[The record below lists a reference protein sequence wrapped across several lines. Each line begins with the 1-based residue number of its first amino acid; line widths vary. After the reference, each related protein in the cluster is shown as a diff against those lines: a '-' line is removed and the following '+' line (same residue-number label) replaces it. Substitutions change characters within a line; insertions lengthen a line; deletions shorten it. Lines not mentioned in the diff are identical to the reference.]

1 MIKKLSIIAV
11 CIMFS
16 ATLLSANTGRAN
28 SEMIIAHHHKQ
39 NIDRIDKQDSKCNKD
54 CKQQNCKKADK
65 CECNDNCPKKN
76 KKDKRGQK

>member
-28 SEMIIAHHHKQ
+28 EMIIAHHHKQ
-39 NIDRIDKQDSKCNKD
+39 NIDRIDKKDFKCSKD
-54 CKQQNCKKADK
+54 CKQQQDCKKADK
-65 CECNDNCPKKN
+65 CTCDDNCKKTHKN
-76 KKDKRGQK
+76 DKCRSK